1 MNVPA
6 PALETLLRRLAD
18 TPRDFLDAPR
28 LGKAGA
34 VHVDA
39 LVFDLSY
46 AIGEPCTHAELADG
60 LAGSAG
66 RPEDANWLTLAAIGC
81 WLLADEALRGHL
93 YKAALLTCITQTL
106 RELAREYAAER
117 YILDPERREEMV
129 RIVLADLQLRPAG
142 ETEAQAQDRLQAL
155 SSVERRRIIR
165 EAREAEK
172 RAREIREALI
182 KKAAAEAADKYT
194 RE

>member
-1 MNVPA
+1 MPHEGPN
-6 PALETLLRRLAD
+6 LEILLRRLAD
-18 TPRDFLDAPR
+18 TPQDFLDAPVT
-28 LGKAGA
+28 GSQGT

-39 LVFDLSY
+39 LIFDLSCQIE
-46 AIGEPCTHAELADG
+46 APLPTAD
-60 LAGSAG
+60 LQAFCA
-66 RPEDANWLTLAAIGC
+66 PKADANWLTLVAIAC
-81 WLLADEALRGHL
+81 WLLADPSLDGRLDRES
-93 YKAALLTCITQTL
+93 LLHCTRQTL
-106 RELAREYAAER
+106 AELAREYAAGR
-117 YILDPERREEMV
+117 YILDPERREELV
-129 RIVLADLQLRPAG
+129 RYVLADLDLLPAG
-142 ETEAQAQDRLQAL
+142 ETTEQAQDRLAAL

>member
-28 LGKAGA
+28 LGRAGS

-39 LVFDLSY
+39 LVFDLSH
-46 AIGEPCTHAELADG
+46 AIGEACTHAELADF
-60 LAGSAG
+60 SA

-81 WLLADEALRGHL
+81 WLLADESLRGHL
-93 YKAALLTCITQTL
+93 HKAALLTCTTRTL
-106 RELAREYAAER
+106 RELAGEYAAER